1 MAKAVKAVNKTAKV
15 SKAEAAPN
23 TDTKVA
29 VATETKAESKSVATK
44 APAKKVTAKKPV
56 AKKPATAAKAP
67 ATATKP
73 AAKPASAGK
82 PVAAKPAVPTGAASS
97 ALKIDIG
104 ISTTDRAAVVNELSK
119 VLADSYTVYLMTHNF
134 HWNVTG
140 PMFKTLHELFMT
152 QYTELWQ
159 ALDDI
164 AERIRALGH
173 YAPGTYAEFQKLSS
187 ITQPA
192 SVPNATTMI
201 ELLVKGNEALAR
213 TARAAFN
220 RADSADDQPTAD
232 LLTQRLDVHEKNA
245 WMLRSL
251 LQ

>member
-1 MAKAVKAVNKTAKV
+1 MAKAVKAVSKTAKV

-29 VATETKAESKSVATK
+29 VAAETKAESKPVA
-44 APAKKVTAKKPV
+44 AKKVTAKKPV
-56 AKKPATAAKAP
+56 AKKPATTAKAP

-73 AAKPASAGK
+73 AAKPASARK
-82 PVAAKPAVPTGAASS
+82 PVAAKPTAPAGAASS

-104 ISTTDRAAVVNELSK
+104 ISTADRAAVVNELSK

-187 ITQPA
+187 ISQPT